1 MEAGLQHC
9 LERQDGAAPATIAR
23 RVPRK
28 PVSTIADV
36 RGCIEYD
43 ESGYGPTIVLVPGS
57 CSTGAAWQ
65 PLVAQWEGG
74 FRCVTTSLLGYGGTA
89 ERRAAF
95 DADIAPADI
104 AHEAEIV
111 EAVIRRAGGK
121 VHLVG
126 QSFGGLVALAV
137 ALRRKVA
144 LLSLTIIEAPAA
156 ALLRESGEHRHY
168 HAFRAMTC
176 AYFAA
181 FHAGDR
187 AAIGSMIDFY
197 GGAGTFAIWPRR
209 VRDYAIET
217 TAVNMLDWASA
228 YGFAPPPESLARI
241 AVPTLILTGAAS
253 HPAMRRASEILAQS
267 IAKTSLVTV
276 AGAAHFMIATHAEEL
291 AWAIA
296 GHVARAEA
304 AIGAADARPAALTPM
319 HNRFAPGFVGSEASN
334 GTLDP
339 LSSRISPVPLAAAGP
354 NRDPNHDEVL
364 RRARGARSAALG
376 AMLARAGRCL
386 VAVLAAVFWA
396 PPRALIDRLLAW
408 RRHHRIAMELYA
420 VDERTLADLG
430 LRRSDIP
437 FIAAQSALDRQI
449 RPRTVVVSRFEV

>member
-187 AAIGSMIDFY
+187 AAIGAMIDFY
-197 GGAGTFAIWPRR
+197 GGAGTFAAWPRR
-209 VRDYAIET
+209 VRDHAIEMT
-217 TAVNMLDWASA
+217 PVNMLDWASA

-253 HPAMRRASEILAQS
+253 HPAMRRASEILAES
-267 IAKTSLVTV
+267 IAKTSLVTI
-276 AGAAHFMIATHAEEL
+276 AGAAHFMISTHAEEL

-296 GHVARAEA
+296 GHVASVEA
-304 AIGAADARPAALTPM
+304 TRRPAAGIPM
-319 HNRFAPGFVGSEASN
+319 HNRFAEGFAASEPS
-334 GTLDP
+334 GETLDA
-339 LSSRISPVPLAAAGP
+339 LSSRIRPARLADADYDAM
-354 NRDPNHDEVL
+354 L
-364 RRARGARSAALG
+364 RHARAQRSAALAAALMG
-376 AMLARAGRCL
+376 AGRF
-386 VAVLAAVFWA
+386 LAAVFLA
-396 PPRALIDRLLAW
+396 PPRALIGRFLAW
-408 RRHHRIAMELYA
+408 RRQQRLAMELYA

-430 LRRSDIP
+430 LRRADIL
-437 FIAAQSALDRQI
+437 FLVARGERDRW
-449 RPRTVVVSRFEV
+449 RDYPP